1 LADVDVIAVVVL
13 ARLTAWGTAAEVLAA
28 KFASPL

>member
-13 ARLTAWGTAAEVLAA
+13 ATFTATDVEPELALKSA
-28 KFASPL
+28 LPL